1 MSAPTLLPLPPH
13 PPDLH
18 VLLEHQTWA
27 RLQGDGT
34 ATVGITALG
43 IRLSGEVYMCR
54 AKRVGTELAQ
64 GETMAVVELS
74 KSVVAV
80 KTPVSGTVVQ
90 VNEALEDRPELVH
103 RDPYGAGWIARLRLT
118 DLARDMAELVTCDAV
133 APAMAH
139 HAWLNRLAL
148 VPATTPGVA
157 PSGGPQNDSD
167 SDSSSAP

>member
-27 RLQGDGT
+27 HVHDDGT

-64 GETMAVVELS
+64 GTSFAVVELS

-80 KTPVSGTVVQ
+80 KSPVGGTIVE
-90 VNEALEDRPELVH
+90 VNELLDDQPELVH
-103 RDPYGAGWIARLRLT
+103 LDPYGAGRIARLRLT
-118 DLARDMAELVTCDAV
+118 DFDADRAALLHGDAV

-139 HAWLNRLAL
+139 HAWLHRLEL
-148 VPATTPGVA
+148 VPATSGTSPHTP
-157 PSGGPQNDSD
+157 
-167 SDSSSAP
+167 

>member
-27 RLQGDGT
+27 RVEGDGT

-64 GETMAVVELS
+64 GASFAVVELS

-80 KTPVSGTVVQ
+80 KSPVGGTIVE
-90 VNEALEDRPELVH
+90 VNALLEDQPELVH
-103 RDPYGAGWIARLRLT
+103 RDPYGTGWIARLRLA
-118 DLARDMAELVTCDAV
+118 DFDADRAALLHGDAV

-139 HAWLNRLAL
+139 HAWLHRLEL
-148 VPATTPGVA
+148 VPAT
-157 PSGGPQNDSD
+157 SGRSPHTS
-167 SDSSSAP
+167 